1 MKFQRKF
8 NCFMSNITAKRVS
21 GRCNNAA
28 RKTNVIFKNVCFYI
42 NFVFLIVRSV
52 LQVHVDVDVDVT

>member
-1 MKFQRKF
+1 MQLEKQI
-8 NCFMSNITAKRVS
+8 SN
-21 GRCNNAA
+21 
-28 RKTNVIFKNVCFYI
+28 FKNVCFYI

>member
-1 MKFQRKF
+1 
-8 NCFMSNITAKRVS
+8 MSIITAKRVS